1 MTLSFD
7 PASALA
13 GVAARS
19 VLRVA
24 VLGAGTVGSAV
35 VRGFLERAERLTVA
49 RGPRLVLA
57 GVATVDPDRARELG
71 VPDDLITD
79 GAAHLAVAHDV
90 DIVVELIGG
99 QEPARTFVRAALEAG
114 KPVVTANK
122 ALLAAHGPELEAL
135 ARRTGAPLRFEAA
148 VGGGIPILGPLA
160 GDLAANRVSAVRGI
174 VNGTTNFILTAMAEE
189 GRDYGDVLRDA
200 QAAGYAEADPT
211 ADVEGE
217 DAASKIVVLAR
228 LAFGGWLAPQAVVRA
243 APRLRGP
250 GRPGITGVTRA
261 AVAGAAEHGLVLR
274 LVASARPGPDGSIAA
289 SVVPTAVPVGSPLGR
304 TRGVLNRIE
313 VDGSP
318 VGSVAFAGPG
328 AGGDATSSAVLGDLV
343 SVARG
348 AGSTWAGL
356 PEAEAVRSDPDAA
369 VAAWLATERRWLAVA
384 AGGQTIVSR
393 EAVDA
398 HAFRRELA
406 SILPADA
413 DADLFPLEGLA

>member
-1 MTLSFD
+1 M
-7 PASALA
+7 
-13 GVAARS
+13 
-19 VLRVA
+19 
-24 VLGAGTVGSAV
+24 
-35 VRGFLERAERLTVA
+35 
-49 RGPRLVLA
+49 
-57 GVATVDPDRARELG
+57 
-71 VPDDLITD
+71 
-79 GAAHLAVAHDV
+79 
-90 DIVVELIGG
+90 
-99 QEPARTFVRAALEAG
+99 
-114 KPVVTANK
+114 
-122 ALLAAHGPELEAL
+122 
-135 ARRTGAPLRFEAA
+135 
-148 VGGGIPILGPLA
+148 
-160 GDLAANRVSAVRGI
+160 
-174 VNGTTNFILTAMAEE
+174 
-189 GRDYGDVLRDA
+189 
-200 QAAGYAEADPT
+200 
-211 ADVEGE
+211 
-217 DAASKIVVLAR
+217 
-228 LAFGGWLAPQAVVRA
+228 
-243 APRLRGP
+243 
-250 GRPGITGVTRA
+250 
-261 AVAGAAEHGLVLR
+261 LR